1 MKPTQHAISN
11 YEPSTF
17 RTEIHSTTG
26 ECDRAT
32 NIQNA
37 ANHCSHY
44 QLMTNPPQLSPG
56 QRVLLNDT
64 PAEVIRTQAV
74 GDIDYLR
81 AYIEGEGAK
90 TVCLD
95 DVKIQPSESGIE
107 TLSDFQLDSLHPD
120 HEAVSAQWFDLH
132 TQATKLKLAHEQGQL
147 LSISNSL
154 VRLEPYQLDAVNWVM
169 QKLRQRAL
177 IGDDVGLGKT
187 IEAGLILKEL
197 AARNRAD
204 RVLFVVPAHLQKKWI
219 RDMDRFF
226 DVDLTVADRA
236 WVDGERRRLGEE
248 ANIWDQDQQQLVTS
262 MAFLRRDEFQPA
274 LQDAFWDVVV
284 VDEAHKAAK
293 RGDSPSKTAQMVDTI
308 TGNSDSLLL
317 LSATPH
323 DGKGEAFRSLVEYI
337 DPFLVA
343 ENRELSQETV
353 DRVMIRRGKTDIYDE
368 DGDRVFPDREVN
380 SVSISMTHD
389 ERQFYRAVT
398 DYVKNVYNRSEK
410 LNEPA
415 VGFAMALMQKRLV
428 SSVGAIHATLRRRLD
443 DLLDEEAETDGLSE
457 EARAYLDGEDLD
469 EDDKQHAEDEI
480 AGLTVTST
488 DEQLHEEIDTLRDLV
503 SLAEDLPVDSKAQ
516 KVRRFISQLLEEQ
529 PNEKLL
535 LFTEYRDTLDYLLEY
550 VEDEPW
556 ADEILVIHGDVDKD
570 ERARIEDEFNHGQ
583 SRLLFAT
590 DAASEGIDLQ
600 HSCHIMAN
608 YELPWN
614 PNRLEQRIGRIHRYG
629 QEEEVTVWNFLF
641 DDTRESEIFEMLQT
655 KVEEIR
661 SQLGNTADV
670 LGILDDID
678 VDSLIMESIENDEP
692 PSATKAELEELIEE
706 RQRTL
711 EEWYERS
718 LVDTSTFD
726 AESRRQIQQV
736 VDESADVYGS
746 EGDIREFFERAVEA
760 FGGDFEKRGTNLYEA
775 ALPDGIASPDHD
787 ATFGPF
793 TFDRDFAMDHED
805 ITYLAPDTDVLQRLM
820 ARVLEDERGEVGLKL
835 LPFVD
840 TPGITYNYRVAFED
854 GTGDVIREETIPVFV
869 DAAHED
875 AQQALGERVVEGDS
889 IAAKPDVDALQTVLD
904 AQSDLRAAADRY
916 VSARVTEIKNQ
927 LQEKRHDETARELE
941 NLEEYA
947 QSERDRIESFIKEYE
962 RKADAGSDMD
972 IAIRGQQERL
982 EQLEARIETRRNEL
996 RRREQIISLAP
1007 EVENYCLT
1015 LPL

>member
-1 MKPTQHAISN
+1 
-11 YEPSTF
+11 
-17 RTEIHSTTG
+17 
-26 ECDRAT
+26 
-32 NIQNA
+32 
-37 ANHCSHY
+37 
-44 QLMTNPPQLSPG
+44 MTSAPQLSPG

-64 PAEVIRTQAV
+64 PAEVIRTQTV
-74 GDIDYLR
+74 GDIEYLR

-95 DVKIQPSESGIE
+95 DVEVQPSESGIE
-107 TLSDFQLDSLHPD
+107 TVSDFQLDSLHPD

-226 DVDLTVADRA
+226 DVDLTVTDRA
-236 WVDGERRRLGEE
+236 WVEGERRRLGEE
-248 ANIWDQDQQQLVTS
+248 ANIWNQDQQQIVTS
-262 MAFLRRDEFQPA
+262 MAFLRQDEFRPA
-274 LQDAFWDVVV
+274 LRDAFWDVVV

-293 RGDSPSKTAQMVDTI
+293 RGDSPSKTAQMVDTV

-415 VGFAMALMQKRLV
+415 VGFAMALLQKRLV

-457 EARAYLDGEDLD
+457 EARAYLDGEDLA
-469 EDDKQHAEDEI
+469 EDDKEHAEDEI

-556 ADEILVIHGDVDKD
+556 ADEILVIHGDVNKE

-629 QEEEVTVWNFLF
+629 QEEEVKVWNFLF

-670 LGILDDID
+670 LGILDDIN

-746 EGDIREFFERAVEA
+746 EGDIREFFERAVDA

-775 ALPDGIASPDHD
+775 ELPDGIALPGHD

-869 DAAHED
+869 DAAQED
-875 AQQALGERVVEGDS
+875 AQQALGERVIEGDS
-889 IAAKPDVDALQTVLD
+889 IAAKPGADDLRTILD
-904 AQSDLRAAADRY
+904 AQADLRAAADRY
-916 VSARVTEIKNQ
+916 VSVQVTEIKNQ

-947 QSERDRIESFIKEYE
+947 QSEREQIESFIEEYE
-962 RKADAGSDMD
+962 RKAEAGSDMD

-982 EQLEARIETRRNEL
+982 EKLEDRIETRRDEL

>member
-1 MKPTQHAISN
+1 
-11 YEPSTF
+11 
-17 RTEIHSTTG
+17 
-26 ECDRAT
+26 
-32 NIQNA
+32 
-37 ANHCSHY
+37 
-44 QLMTNPPQLSPG
+44 MTDASLSPG
-56 QRVLLNDT
+56 QRVVLNGT
-64 PAEVIRTQAV
+64 PAEVIQTRRV
-74 GDIDYLR
+74 GDIEYLR
-81 AYIEGEGAK
+81 AYIDGEGVK
-90 TVCLD
+90 TVCLG
-95 DVKIQPSESGIE
+95 DVDVEPQQDGVDRIANTSAA
-107 TLSDFQLDSLHPD
+107 DLHPN
-120 HEAVSAQWFDLH
+120 HEVVSAEWFDLH

-236 WVDGERRRLGEE
+236 WVEGERRRLGEE
-248 ANIWDQDQQQLVTS
+248 ANIWNQDQQQLVTS
-262 MAFLRRDEFQPA
+262 MAFLRQDEFRPA
-274 LQDAFWDVVV
+274 LHDAFWDVVV

-293 RGDSPSKTAQMVDTI
+293 RGESPSKTAKMVDTV

-343 ENRELSQETV
+343 EDRELSQEAV
-353 DRVMIRRGKTDIYDE
+353 DRVMIRRGKTDIYDD
-368 DGDRVFPDREVN
+368 DGERVFPDREVN
-380 SVSISMTHD
+380 SVSVSMTHD

-398 DYVKNVYNRSEK
+398 DYVKHVYNRSEK

-443 DLLDEEAETDGLSE
+443 GLLDEEAATDGLSE

-469 EDDKQHAEDEI
+469 EDDKEHAEDEI

-488 DEQLHEEIDTLRDLV
+488 DDQLQEEIDTLRDLV
-503 SLAEDLPVDSKAQ
+503 SLAEELPVDSKAQ

-529 PNEKLL
+529 PDEKLL
-535 LFTEYRDTLDYLLEY
+535 LFTEYRDTLDYLLEF
-550 VEDEPW
+550 VQDEPW

-629 QEEEVTVWNFLF
+629 QDEEVKVWNFLF
-641 DDTRESEIFEMLQT
+641 DDTRESEIFEMLQS

-692 PSATKAELEELIEE
+692 PSATKEELEELIEE

-726 AESRRQIQQV
+726 AESRQQIQEV
-736 VDESADVYGS
+736 VDASEDVYGS
-746 EGDIREFFERAVEA
+746 EGDIRDFFERAVEA
-760 FGGDFEKRGTNLYEA
+760 FGGDFEKRGTNLYQAE
-775 ALPDGIASPDHD
+775 LPADIRPPTVDAS
-787 ATFGPF
+787 FGPF
-793 TFDRDFAMDHED
+793 TFDREFAMEHED
-805 ITYLAPDTDVLQRLM
+805 ITFVAPDTDVLQRLM
-820 ARVLEDERGEVGLKL
+820 ARVLDDDRGAVGLKL
-835 LPFVD
+835 LPFVK

-869 DAAHED
+869 DADQRD
-875 AQQALGERVVEGDS
+875 AQQALGERVIEGETVS
-889 IAAKPDVDALQTVLD
+889 AKPDATELRTVMDAD
-904 AQSDLRAAADRY
+904 DDLRAAADRY
-916 VSARVTEIKNQ
+916 VSGRVTEIKAD
-927 LQEKRHDETARELE
+927 LREKRHAETARELE
-941 NLEEYA
+941 NLTEYA
-947 QSERDRIESFIKEYE
+947 QAERERIESFIEEYE
-962 RKADAGSDMD
+962 RKSEAGSDMD
-972 IAIRGQQERL
+972 IAIRGQRERL
-982 EQLEARIETRRNEL
+982 ENLEERIEKRRQEL
-996 RRREQIISLAP
+996 KRREQVISLAP

>member
-1 MKPTQHAISN
+1 MGDFNKVT
-11 YEPSTF
+11 
-17 RTEIHSTTG
+17 
-26 ECDRAT
+26 D
-32 NIQNA
+32 IQNGT
-37 ANHCSHY
+37 NRCDYS
-44 QLMTNPPQLSPG
+44 QFMTNASQFSPG
-56 QRVLLNDT
+56 QRVVLNDT

-74 GDIDYLR
+74 GDIEYLR

-95 DVKIQPSESGIE
+95 DVEIQPSQSGIE
-107 TLSDFQLDSLHPD
+107 SISDFQLDSLHPD
-120 HEAVSAQWFDLH
+120 HDAVSSQWFDLH

-236 WVDGERRRLGEE
+236 WVEGERRRLGEE
-248 ANIWDQDQQQLVTS
+248 ANIWNQDQQQLVTS
-262 MAFLRRDEFQPA
+262 MAFLRQDEFQPA

-293 RGDSPSKTAQMVDTI
+293 RGESPSKTASMAETVTS
-308 TGNSDSLLL
+308 NSDSLLL

-343 ENRELSQETV
+343 EDRELTRETV
-353 DRVMIRRGKTDIYDE
+353 DRVMMRRGKENIYDE
-368 DGDRVFPDREVN
+368 DGERIFPDREVN
-380 SVSISMTHD
+380 SVSVQMTHD
-389 ERQFYRAVT
+389 ERQFYREVT
-398 DYVKNVYNRSEK
+398 DYVKNVYNRSEQ

-428 SSVGAIHATLRRRLD
+428 SSVGAIHATLRRRLN
-443 DLLDEEAETDGLSE
+443 DLLDEEPATDDLSE
-457 EARAYLDGEDLD
+457 EAAAYLDGEDLD
-469 EDDKQHAEDEI
+469 EEDKQRAEDEI
-480 AGLTVTST
+480 AGLTVASN
-488 DEQLHEEIDTLRDLV
+488 DEQLQEEIETLRRLV

-516 KVRRFISQLLEEQ
+516 KVRRFITQLLEEQ
-529 PNEKLL
+529 PDEKLL
-535 LFTEYRDTLDYLLEY
+535 LFTEYRDTLDYLLEF

-556 ADEILVIHGDVDKD
+556 ADEILVIHGDVDKE

-629 QEEEVTVWNFLF
+629 QDKEVKVWNFLF
-641 DDTRESEIFEMLQT
+641 DDTRESEIFDLLQN

-661 SQLGNTADV
+661 EKLGNTADV
-670 LGILDDID
+670 LGMLDDIN
-678 VDSLIMESIENDEP
+678 VDSLIMESIQNDEP
-692 PSATKAELEELIEE
+692 PSATKEELEELVEE

-711 EEWYERS
+711 EEWYDRS

-726 AESRRQIQQV
+726 AESRRQIQEV
-736 VDESADVYGS
+736 VDESEDVYGS
-746 EGDIREFFERAVEA
+746 EGDIREFFEQAVEA
-760 FGGDFEKRGTNLYEA
+760 FGGEFEKRGTNLYQAEI
-775 ALPDGIASPDHD
+775 PEGIRPAGTDAS
-787 ATFGPF
+787 FGPF
-793 TFDRDFAMDHED
+793 TFDRDFAMEHED
-805 ITYLAPDTDVLQRLM
+805 ITYLAPDTEVLQRLM

-840 TPGITYNYRVAFED
+840 TPGVTYNYRVAFED
-854 GTGDVIREETIPVFV
+854 GTGEVIREETIAVFV
-869 DAAHED
+869 DAEQHD
-875 AQQALGERVVEGDS
+875 AQQSLGERVVEGDTVS
-889 IAAKPDVDALQTVLD
+889 AKPDVNDVQTVLSAED
-904 AQSDLRAAADRY
+904 DLRAAADRY
-916 VSARVTEIKNQ
+916 VSARLNEIKDDIRA
-927 LQEKRHDETARELE
+927 KRHGETARELE
-941 NLEEYA
+941 NLDEYA
-947 QSERDRIESFIKEYE
+947 QAERERIESFIEEYE
-962 RKADAGSDMD
+962 RKAEAGTDMD
-972 IAIRGQQERL
+972 IAIRGQRERL
-982 EQLEARIETRRNEL
+982 EQLEQRIEMRRKEL
-996 RRREQIISLAP
+996 QRREQVISLAP

>member
-1 MKPTQHAISN
+1 MI
-11 YEPSTF
+11 
-17 RTEIHSTTG
+17 
-26 ECDRAT
+26 
-32 NIQNA
+32 
-37 ANHCSHY
+37 
-44 QLMTNPPQLSPG
+44 
-56 QRVLLNDT
+56 LNGA
-64 PAEVIRTQAV
+64 PAEVIKTQTV
-74 GDIDYLR
+74 GEIEYLR
-81 AYIEGEGAK
+81 AYIKGEGAK

-95 DVKIQPSESGIE
+95 DVEIQPHRSGIE
-107 TLSDFQLDSLHPD
+107 ELSNQRIDDLHPNHD
-120 HEAVSAQWFDLH
+120 AVSAQWFDLH

-204 RVLFVVPAHLQKKWI
+204 RALFVVPAHLQKKWI

-236 WVDGERRRLGEE
+236 WVEGERRRLGEE
-248 ANIWDQDQQQLVTS
+248 ANIWNQDQQQLVTS
-262 MAFLRRDEFQPA
+262 MAFLRQEEFRPA
-274 LQDAFWDVVV
+274 LREAFWDVVV

-293 RGDSPSKTAQMVDTI
+293 RGESPSKTANMVDTV

-368 DGDRVFPDREVN
+368 DGERVFPDRKVN
-380 SVSISMTHD
+380 SVSVSMTHD

-443 DLLDEEAETDGLSE
+443 DLLDEEADTDGLSE

-488 DEQLHEEIDTLRDLV
+488 DEQLQEEIDTLRDLV

-529 PNEKLL
+529 PDEKLL
-535 LFTEYRDTLDYLLEY
+535 LFMEYRDTLDYLLKY
-550 VEDEPW
+550 VQDEPW

-570 ERARIEDEFNHGQ
+570 DRARIEDEFNHGQ

-629 QEEEVTVWNFLF
+629 QEEEVKVWNFLF

-692 PSATKAELEELIEE
+692 PSATKEELEEMIEE

-726 AESRRQIQQV
+726 AESRRQIQEV
-736 VDESADVYGS
+736 VDESEDVYGS
-746 EGDIREFFERAVEA
+746 EGDIREFFEQAVEA
-760 FGGDFEKRGTNLYEA
+760 FDGEFEKRGTNLYQAE
-775 ALPDGIASPDHD
+775 LPDDIRPPNAD

-793 TFDRDFAMDHED
+793 TFDREFAMDHED
-805 ITYLAPDTDVLQRLM
+805 ITFVAPDTDVLQRLM
-820 ARVLEDERGEVGLKL
+820 ARVLESDRGEVGLKL

-840 TPGITYNYRVAFED
+840 TPGVTYNYRVAFED
-854 GTGDVIREETIPVFV
+854 GTGEVIREETIPVFV
-869 DAAHED
+869 DAEQRD
-875 AQQALGERVVEGDS
+875 AQQALGERVVEGETVS
-889 IAAKPDVDALQTVLD
+889 AKPAVDDIRTVVDAED
-904 AQSDLRAAADRY
+904 ELREAADRY
-916 VSARVTEIKNQ
+916 VSARVNEIKSD
-927 LQEKRHDETARELE
+927 LSSKRHEETDRELE
-941 NLEEYA
+941 NLNEYA
-947 QSERDRIESFIKEYE
+947 KSERERIESFIEEYE
-962 RKADAGSDMD
+962 RKSKAGSDMD
-972 IAIRGQQERL
+972 IAIRGQRERL
-982 EQLEARIETRRNEL
+982 EKLEERIEARRQEL
-996 RRREQIISLAP
+996 NRREQVISLAP

>member
-1 MKPTQHAISN
+1 
-11 YEPSTF
+11 
-17 RTEIHSTTG
+17 
-26 ECDRAT
+26 
-32 NIQNA
+32 
-37 ANHCSHY
+37 
-44 QLMTNPPQLSPG
+44 MTSAPQLSPG

-64 PAEVIRTQAV
+64 PAEVIRTQTV
-74 GDIDYLR
+74 GDIEYLR
-81 AYIEGEGAK
+81 AYIEGEEAK

-95 DVKIQPSESGIE
+95 DVEVQPSESGIE

-248 ANIWDQDQQQLVTS
+248 ANIWNQDQQQLVTS
-262 MAFLRRDEFQPA
+262 MAFLRQDEFQPA

-343 ENRELSQETV
+343 ENRELTQETV

-368 DGDRVFPDREVN
+368 EGDRVFPDREVN

-443 DLLDEEAETDGLSE
+443 DLLDEEAETDGLSA

-469 EDDKQHAEDEI
+469 EDDKEHAEDEI

-556 ADEILVIHGDVDKD
+556 ADEILVIHGDVDKH

-760 FGGDFEKRGTNLYEA
+760 FGGDFEKRGTNLYQA
-775 ALPDGIASPDHD
+775 ALPDGIASPGHD
-787 ATFGPF
+787 STFGPF
-793 TFDRDFAMDHED
+793 TFDRDFAMEHED

-840 TPGITYNYRVAFED
+840 TPGITYHYRVAFED

-889 IAAKPDVDALQTVLD
+889 IAAKPDVDALRTVLD

-947 QSERDRIESFIKEYE
+947 QSERDRIESFIEEYE

-982 EQLEARIETRRNEL
+982 EQLEDRIETRRNEL

-1015 LPL
+1015 LSL